1 MPYIFSLSCFIHFI
15 HLSWI
20 SFLTII
26 GKVYHLSLPLSFLTK
41 DKSSWFSFILTALK
55 LIVHNWFVKSDT
67 DKVCFL
73 CFFFLATLHGL
84 ENHSSLLRD
93 WIWAPCSGG
102 WSPTQWTTGEV
113 PLTMFRNTVG
123 GYIPYTLLILLENLQ
138 QLHLKEKNVLVTS
151 KDFSEKSH

>member
-73 CFFFLATLHGL
+73 CFFFFWPRCMAWRIIALWSGIESGPPAVEAGVTPSGPPGKSPWQCLGIQL
-84 ENHSSLLRD
+84 EVTYH
-93 WIWAPCSGG
+93 
-102 WSPTQWTTGEV
+102 
-113 PLTMFRNTVG
+113 
-123 GYIPYTLLILLENLQ
+123 IL
-138 QLHLKEKNVLVTS
+138 S
-151 KDFSEKSH
+151 